1 MKKADSLF
9 FINIEIDKKIEKVI
23 EELKNF
29 SNTNS
34 QQVYIIRKPLGS
46 SIDFNYDIN
55 DIILVL
61 IPKHPIL
68 ILSYGN
74 YDDDQLNDY
83 KEDLKD
89 DLGVLSSK
97 YEYNKIL
104 DRPRK
109 WDDNLIIIEKID
121 DFDVTAFLDNK
132 VDLDKIRKIDLLISL
147 LIGSINDINKIGVN
161 EPETTLDRVK
171 QKIVLFDGSQSDFIY
186 LNSNNKDITIQG
198 MAGTGK
204 TELLLYKLKEIFID
218 KSEKDSVIAFTC
230 YNKVLASEMR
240 KRIPAFFNAMKIE
253 EQIQWNEK
261 MFVFPSWGSV
271 NDKVS
276 GMYRYICS
284 VYDLPFYTY
293 SQNNDFDDLCKKT
306 LDMLNLFADFT
317 PCFDY
322 VFIDESQ
329 DFGNSFFELCNKVT
343 RNKVFIAGDIFQNI
357 FDNNFDDNIAP
368 DYLLNNC
375 YRTDPKTLMIA
386 HSIGLGLCEH
396 PPISW
401 LNDSGWKACGYQIKR
416 NPKKREFSLTRRPLR
431 RFEDIQTEE
440 TFGLIPYEK
449 EKIVDVVLDI
459 IGKIKDD
466 NSTVMPD
473 DIAVILITDFK
484 RTCEIADKIEYKIGT
499 TIGWECAKGYET
511 KEKKKD
517 KLFISNVNNI
527 KGLEFPFII
536 CVTIG
541 EIGKGT
547 NYRNS
552 IYMALTRSFL
562 TSYFL
567 IEDSL
572 NSEFIDAYSDA
583 MDCIKNNEC
592 LQLIEPTEQEKQD
605 LKHKIIIES
614 NRSAQ
619 ISDIVKE
626 VLLDYDEFLSP
637 DQKRLVK
644 GLIGTF
650 TNEPIETIKQ
660 KTIQI
665 ITSVISK

>member
-1 MKKADSLF
+1 MEKADSLF
-9 FINIEIDKKIEKVI
+9 FINIEIDEKIKNI
-23 EELKNF
+23 IKELKSF
-29 SNTNS
+29 SEDNY
-34 QQVYIIRKPLGS
+34 QQVYVIKKPLGS

-55 DIILVL
+55 DIVLIL

-74 YDDDQLNDY
+74 YADDQLNDY

-89 DLGVLSSK
+89 DLGTLSSK

-109 WDDNLIIIEKID
+109 WDKSLFVVDNID
-121 DFDVTAFLDNK
+121 NFDVSTFLKNTFD
-132 VDLDKIRKIDLLISL
+132 DDKIRKIDLLISL
-147 LIGSINDINKIGVN
+147 LIGSINDIAKIGVN
-161 EPETTLDRVK
+161 EPKTTLDRVK

-186 LNSNNKDITIQG
+186 VNSDKKEIIIQG

-218 KSEKDSVIAFTC
+218 KSEKDPVIAFTC

-261 MFVFPSWGSV
+261 MFVFSSWGSV

-293 SQNNDFDDLCKKT
+293 SQNDNFDDLCKKT
-306 LDMLNLFADFT
+306 LDMLDSLIDFA

-329 DFGNSFFELCNKVT
+329 DFREGFINLCKKVT
-343 RNKVFIAGDIFQNI
+343 KNKVFIAGDIFQNI
-357 FDNNFDDNIAP
+357 FDNNLDDSITP

-401 LNDSGWKACGYQIKR
+401 LDDSGWKSCGYQIKR
-416 NPKKREFSLTRRPLR
+416 NQEAREFSLTRRPLR
-431 RFEDIQTEE
+431 RFEDIQTEV
-440 TFGLIPYEK
+440 TFGLIPYKK
-449 EKIVDVVLDI
+449 EQIVDEVLEI
-459 IGKIKDD
+459 IGKIKDG
-466 NSTVMPD
+466 NSTVTPD
-473 DIAVILITDFK
+473 DIAVIIITDFK
-484 RTCEIADKIEYKIGT
+484 STCKIADEIEYKIGT

-541 EIGKGT
+541 EIGKGM

-567 IEDSL
+567 VEDL
-572 NSEFIDAYSDA
+572 VNSNFIRAYSDA
-583 MDCIKNNEC
+583 LDCIKKYEC
-592 LQLIEPTEQEKQD
+592 LKLIEPTDAEK
-605 LKHKIIIES
+605 KEMERKITIES
-614 NRSAQ
+614 NKNAR
-619 ISDIVKE
+619 ISQTINE
-626 VLLDYDEFLSP
+626 VLSDYNEFLSQ
-637 DQKRLVK
+637 DQKKLVERLTE
-644 GLIGTF
+644 TF
-650 TNEPIETIKQ
+650 RDEPIETIKQ
-660 KTIQI
+660 KMIQI
-665 ITSVISK
+665 IIGVISK